1 MTEPLTPRLE
11 LIRALLERLDGP
23 ADTNLGE
30 ILAALQAIQS
40 EAAAIAAGVSEL
52 TADVPGEVGPPY
64 ANVFEQISART
75 NSIVL
80 AVQNANTRLSNIQN
94 ALLTTNGQLGGTL
107 PLEQAQPLSF
117 VWMAEHVRLL
127 LGNSSEALSLQ
138 YSIADSL
145 ANIASELSLLRAAY
159 GTGNAAVLARL
170 AQLVDCGCPGGDPGD
185 PGFPEGACEGFPYR
199 LGLVGPKDV
208 LGTPGS
214 GQEVL
219 FGYSI
224 DITNAPINFQVAFLQ
239 DAAFDFTWFSNVRS
253 DGDRQA
259 CIALSEAARALPG
272 VWELREDL
280 QPIDVPPIGLAGA
293 STISLAT
300 AMASGSQLVT
310 LREVEP
316 DQGQQYYY
324 CLTYRDPNNTEPP
337 PNIPGA
343 WVSFG
348 ALG

>member
-11 LIRALLERLDGP
+11 LIRALLDRIDGP
-23 ADTNLGE
+23 NNTHLGE
-30 ILAALQAIQS
+30 LLAALQSIQV
-40 EAAAIAAGVSEL
+40 EAAAIAEGVAEL
-52 TADVPGEVGPPY
+52 TQDIPGEGETPY
-64 ANVFEQISART
+64 ANVFEQISDRANAIRLATQQAEARLQVIHDEVIEA
-75 NSIVL
+75 NS
-80 AVQNANTRLSNIQN
+80 
-94 ALLTTNGQLGGTL
+94 QLHGTL
-107 PLEQAQPLSF
+107 PLGSANPLSF
-117 VWMAEHVRLL
+117 IWTAERVRLL
-127 LGNSSEALSLQ
+127 LENSGASLSLMSNIE
-138 YSIADSL
+138 YSLASIA
-145 ANIASELSLLRAAY
+145 AELSLLRAAY

-185 PGFPEGACEGFPYR
+185 PGFPEGACEGFPYH

-239 DAAFDFTWFSNVRS
+239 DAFFDFTWFSNVRS

-280 QPIDVPPIGLAGA
+280 QPIDVPPAGLAGA
-293 STISLAT
+293 STISLSG

-310 LREVEP
+310 LREIEP
-316 DQGQQYYY
+316 DAGQQYFY
-324 CLTYRDPNNTEPP
+324 CITYRDPANTEPP

>member
-1 MTEPLTPRLE
+1 MTELTPRLE
-11 LIRALLERLDGP
+11 LIRELLDRIDGP

-40 EAAAIAAGVSEL
+40 EAAAIAAGMAEL
-52 TADVPGEVGPPY
+52 TADVASPTGGPY
-64 ANVFEQISART
+64 ANVFAEISARV
-75 NSIVL
+75 NQVLL
-80 AVQNANTRLSNIQN
+80 AVQNANTRLGNILN
-94 ALLTTNGQLGGTL
+94 GILTTNGQLTGTL
-107 PLEQAQPLSF
+107 PMEQAEPLSF
-117 VWMAEHVRLL
+117 IWLAEHVRLL
-127 LGNSSEALSLQ
+127 LGNSSESLTLQ
-138 YSIADSL
+138 YNIADSL

-159 GTGNAAVLARL
+159 STGNAAVLARL

-199 LGLVGPKDV
+199 LGLVGPKKV
-208 LGTPGS
+208 LGTVGS

-219 FGYSI
+219 FAYSI

-272 VWELREDL
+272 IWELREDL
-280 QPIDVPPIGLAGA
+280 QPIDVPPINLAGA
-293 STISLAT
+293 STISLSG
-300 AMASGSQLVT
+300 AMATGSQLVS
-310 LREVEP
+310 LREIEP
-316 DQGQQYYY
+316 DRGEQYFY
-324 CLTYRDPNNTEPP
+324 CITYRDPNNIEEP

-348 ALG
+348 GLG

>member
-1 MTEPLTPRLE
+1 MTELTPRLE
-11 LIRALLERLDGP
+11 LIRALLDRIDGP

-30 ILAALQAIQS
+30 ILAALQAIQV
-40 EAAAIAAGVSEL
+40 EAAAIAAGMAEL
-52 TADVPGEVGPPY
+52 TQDIPGEVGPAY

-75 NSIVL
+75 NSILL

-94 ALLTTNGQLGGTL
+94 ALLTANGQLGGTL

-117 VWMAEHVRLL
+117 IWMAEHVRLL

-145 ANIASELSLLRAAY
+145 ANMAAELSLLRAAY
-159 GTGNAAVLARL
+159 NTGNAAVLARL

-199 LGLVGPKDV
+199 LGLVGPKKV
-208 LGTPGS
+208 LGTVGS

-219 FGYSI
+219 FAYSI
-224 DITNAPINFQVAFLQ
+224 DITNAPINFQVAFVQ

-280 QPIDVPPIGLAGA
+280 QPIDVPPINLAGA
-293 STISLAT
+293 STISLSG

-310 LREVEP
+310 LREIEP
-316 DQGQQYYY
+316 DRGEQYFY
-324 CLTYRDPNNTEPP
+324 CITYRDPNNLEEPP
-337 PNIPGA
+337 NVPGA

-348 ALG
+348 GLG